1 MACEL
6 RLCLGADVL
15 YHRRTELDAHIRSLV
30 CSEDLGLMTEELLF
44 VGRELVPVFDRRLH
58 LRVPYIQLLVQ
69 RRFGSLAG
77 NTVRS
82 GTAVSGFVSAACD
95 PDAITRTVNKS
106 SMILKTFFMCFISFP
121 LYLRP

>member
-1 MACEL
+1 
-6 RLCLGADVL
+6 
-15 YHRRTELDAHIRSLV
+15 
-30 CSEDLGLMTEELLF
+30 MTEELLF